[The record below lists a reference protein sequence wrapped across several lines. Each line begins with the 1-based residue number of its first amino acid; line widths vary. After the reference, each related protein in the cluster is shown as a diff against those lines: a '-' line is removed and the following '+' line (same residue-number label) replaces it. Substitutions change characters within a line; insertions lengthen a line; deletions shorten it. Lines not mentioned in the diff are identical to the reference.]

1 MFFRLEIS
9 YNSPDSDIAENPVA
23 WLTSETSLIEPSHF
37 KVSVEEVLSEL
48 LLCCSCCCV
57 MLDTLNSLK
66 SRSRDISEVGDA
78 ATEVDAKDDR
88 SFCDQLCD
96 A

>member
-1 MFFRLEIS
+1 M
-9 YNSPDSDIAENPVA
+9 
-23 WLTSETSLIEPSHF
+23 EPSHF

-48 LLCCSCCCV
+48 LLCCCCV
-57 MLDTLNSLK
+57 MLPTLSSLK
-66 SRSRDISEVGDA
+66 SRSLDISEVGEA
-78 ATEVDAKDDR
+78 ATEVEAKDDR